1 MSWIYYNSI
10 YIISI
15 VGLIYMCMNI
25 TLYVDAVIIV
35 LNEHNISQIGG
46 ATKVKPKKYTLLLI
60 PYKIAGTRKRNEL
73 RNVPQEMP

>member
-1 MSWIYYNSI
+1 MSWIFYNSI
-10 YIISI
+10 YVNIDID
-15 VGLIYMCMNI
+15 I

-46 ATKVKPKKYTLLLI
+46 DTKVKPKKYTLLLI

-73 RNVPQEMP
+73 RNVPKEMP

>member
-1 MSWIYYNSI
+1 MIVCHGFIYNLF
-10 YIISI
+10 
-15 VGLIYMCMNI
+15 VLPIYMYILRNN

>member
-1 MSWIYYNSI
+1 MSWIFYNSI
-10 YIISI
+10 PPPNENTD
-15 VGLIYMCMNI
+15 IYRNI

-46 ATKVKPKKYTLLLI
+46 DTKVKPKKYTLLLI

>member
-1 MSWIYYNSI
+1 MSWIFYNSI
-10 YIISI
+10 FILPI

>member
-1 MSWIYYNSI
+1 MSRIYLQSI
-10 YIISI
+10 YN
-15 VGLIYMCMNI
+15 LPIYMYILRNN

>member
-1 MSWIYYNSI
+1 MAWIYYNTNYRSYI
-10 YIISI
+10 YI
-15 VGLIYMCMNI
+15 CMNI